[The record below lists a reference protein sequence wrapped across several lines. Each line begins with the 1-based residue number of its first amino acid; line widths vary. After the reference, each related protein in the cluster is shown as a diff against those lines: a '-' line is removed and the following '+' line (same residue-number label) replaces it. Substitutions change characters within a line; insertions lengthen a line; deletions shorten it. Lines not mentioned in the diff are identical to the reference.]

1 MISRR
6 NKVLLF
12 AAIVI
17 CSVVALPLASKYV
30 RRTVL
35 MHRVRRVVTEVE
47 VFQSE
52 HHRLP
57 STLEELGLNE
67 DPIYYRTDNGRRR
80 PIPPDR
86 PLHFARAIPDFEAHG
101 EREGR
106 SRL

>member
-57 STLEELGLNE
+57 ATLEELGLNE
-67 DPIYYRTDNGRRR
+67 DPIYYRTDNGSNY
-80 PIPPDR
+80 IVW
-86 PLHFARAIPDFEAHG
+86 FG
-101 EREGR
+101 EELGESVTYHSLGKRWVK
-106 SRL
+106 